1 MRKFFVSLFV
11 IIIMIVFIND
21 MNYAQCPPPGYG
33 CNLRSVG
40 EKLITIAAPECF
52 ARIQYEEYECPD
64 GSISY
69 KMITLSVEGICKAM
83 RELNVYHHSLSS
95 LDEMLSLA
103 FIEAML
109 PSMPNNIP
117 CGSGPVRTK
126 IYTANCGIWV
136 GCKYEVDPESR
147 LCDPGYDGPPYPDN
161 VENGVPKVKVYKWQ
175 PCGTTCCERSYE
187 ICDDGTYF
195 TAKYLGS
202 VSLWADCTEQS
213 KYSPR
218 RCQTGCD

>member
-1 MRKFFVSLFV
+1 
-11 IIIMIVFIND
+11 
-21 MNYAQCPPPGYG
+21 MNYAQCPPSGYG
-33 CNLRSVG
+33 CILRNTG
-40 EKLITIAAPECF
+40 ITQLYIAAPECF
-52 ARIQYEEYECPD
+52 ARIQYDEYECPD

-69 KMITLSVEGICKAM
+69 KMNILSVEGICKAM

-103 FIEAML
+103 FIEKL
-109 PSMPNNIP
+109 LGENNINIDLP

-147 LCDPGYDGPPYPDN
+147 LSDPSYDGPPYPDN

-187 ICDDGTYF
+187 ICTENNYI
-195 TAKYLGS
+195 TARYLGS
-202 VSLWADCTEQS
+202 VSLMADCTEQS